1 MLLNEYIE
9 SALDTNYP
17 SFDDDAIV
25 AEVFSYMR
33 KGHFQSAPVLH
44 GGKVTA
50 MVTIMDLLEATAS
63 RKKSGLRLT
72 DLQLQEAGSIGLHE
86 HLFDLFG
93 RIKDFSAMVIPVS
106 FDDGRYAGTVE
117 KRFILQKFAE
127 VFHLDEEYMTLEI
140 DVPSSGLKLSEVIA
154 AIEKNDATVL
164 SSGRYHSALEGSGMV
179 VTFRIQTHD
188 WFRLVKNMEK
198 YGYLIHYSSPLSREG
213 VDELREKALEFIRF
227 MDM

>member
-1 MLLNEYIE
+1 MLLNAYIE

-17 SFDDDAIV
+17 SFADDAIV
-25 AEVFSYMR
+25 AEVFSSMR
-33 KGHFQSAPVLH
+33 KGHFESAPVLH
-44 GGKVTA
+44 AGKVTA
-50 MVTIMDLLEATAS
+50 MVTIMDLLDATAS
-63 RKKSGLRLT
+63 KKKSGLRLL
-72 DLQLQEAGSIGLHE
+72 DLQLQQTESIGLHG
-86 HLFDLFG
+86 HLFDHFARIMAFSG
-93 RIKDFSAMVIPVS
+93 RVIPVA
-106 FDDGRYAGTVE
+106 FDDGTYAGTIE
-117 KRFILQKFAE
+117 KSFILQKFAE
-127 VFHLDEEYMTLEI
+127 VFHLGEEYMTLEI

-164 SSGRYHSALEGSGMV
+164 SSGLYHSAPEGSGVV

-213 VDELREKALEFIRF
+213 EDELREKALEFIRF